1 MPLSW
6 LSKARV
12 SRLCR
17 VGHTTQALPAA
28 AALLMFGVTLP
39 TAAVDNHRENRWKA
53 IGSLHANRP
62 LPLPVT
68 F

>member
-12 SRLCR
+12 SRLCHME
-17 VGHTTQALPAA
+17 HTTQALPAE
-28 AALLMFGVTLP
+28 AALLMFGVGLP
-39 TAAVDNHRENRWKA
+39 TVAVDNHRENRWKA
-53 IGSLHANRP
+53 TGSRHANRP